1 MNSETRKPG
10 RQADTDL
17 NDLTERIIGAAIR
30 VHTELGPGFLE
41 SLYEE
46 ALAIELRAL
55 GIEFE
60 RQKPVPIFYRGHAIG
75 EHRVDLLVDM
85 SLVVELKAMVALEKV
100 HFAVLRSYLK
110 ALGLSHAL
118 LFNFATTRL
127 TIKRVGREFHSRAI
141 EEDISF

>member
-10 RQADTDL
+10 KEEDALDQ
-17 NDLTERIIGAAIR
+17 LTERVIGAAIR

-41 SLYEE
+41 ALYEE
-46 ALAIELRAL
+46 ALAIELRAHGL
-55 GIEFE
+55 EFE
-60 RQKPVPIFYRGHAIG
+60 RQKPVPIFYRAQPIG
-75 EHRVDLLVDM
+75 EHRVDLLVDRCV
-85 SLVVELKAMVALEKV
+85 VVELKAISALENV

>member
-10 RQADTDL
+10 KDL
-17 NDLTERIIGAAIR
+17 DVDKLTEQIIGAAIR

-46 ALAIELRAL
+46 ALSIELRML
-55 GIEFE
+55 GVDFE

-75 EHRVDLLVDM
+75 EHRVDLLVAR
-85 SLVVELKAMVALEKV
+85 SVVVELKAIVTLEKV

-110 ALGLSHAL
+110 ALGLAHAL

-127 TIKRVGREFHSRAI
+127 TIKRVGREFHSRAT